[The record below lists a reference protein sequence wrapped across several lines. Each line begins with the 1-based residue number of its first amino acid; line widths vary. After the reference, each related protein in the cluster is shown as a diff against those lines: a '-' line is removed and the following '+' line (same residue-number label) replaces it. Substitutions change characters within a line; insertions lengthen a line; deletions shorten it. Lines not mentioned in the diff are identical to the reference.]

1 MTRTIRIG
9 SEGTYLT
16 LRALIL
22 RAPGQV
28 TGLNVSYSAPDIA
41 AAADLAF
48 QAELLDAENLAWFFE
63 EMARNWRG
71 WNEPIGFRTSE
82 GDFTL
87 SADCDRIGHVTIRSR
102 IITRRWSLDGR
113 LHLEAGML
121 EALATTA
128 RRLLLPA
135 DHEAR

>member
-9 SEGTYLT
+9 SEGTCLT
-16 LRALIL
+16 LRALTR
-22 RAPGQV
+22 RAAGQV
-28 TGLNVSYSAPDIA
+28 TGLDVSYSAPDIA
-41 AAADLAF
+41 AAADLEF

-63 EMARNWRG
+63 EMARRWRG
-71 WNEPIGFRTSE
+71 WNEPIEFRTSK
-82 GDFTL
+82 GDLTL

-102 IITRRWSLDGR
+102 IVTRRWSLEGR
-113 LHLEAGML
+113 LDLEAGML

-135 DHEAR
+135 DDEAR